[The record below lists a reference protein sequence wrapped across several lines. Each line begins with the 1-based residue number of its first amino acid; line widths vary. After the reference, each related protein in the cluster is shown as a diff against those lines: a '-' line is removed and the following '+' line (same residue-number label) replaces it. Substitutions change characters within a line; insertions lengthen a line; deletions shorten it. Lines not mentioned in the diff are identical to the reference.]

1 MTKTTTSPYWA
12 NTDVSGESENWTI
25 DLDNASRRMGCSSTA
40 PAIVAGNLN
49 HLLGRTAHVAF
60 AMSTSQVAGSYMHPD
75 NKNAVLPLYQFAM
88 HDAHREATNYV
99 AYVMSVPPD
108 PDLNWADW
116 TNTYV
121 STNALGSGES
131 INTLYQTNASTENYY
146 RELVIDVIDL
156 PRGTVTN
163 ANTYSDIN
171 IYGGMR
177 PIDIVVYAEP
187 ARTLDST
194 MGHGAVDPSQAKP
207 STPVVNDLAED
218 CRARLAELRENV
230 IPPAACWAAQGDGAG
245 FDETGTSPG
254 NQLGMVVS
262 AATDGVN
269 NRVNFIDHSVASRN
283 SDTPG
288 IYVHGYRQGIGPE
301 DTAGGTTVYYQ
312 IHALTSATNADC
324 NGVFYAETAWSNV
337 TGAVIRP
344 DPTWIVLDDIIINS
358 AQDESAA
365 GEIAAR
371 TNKIDI
377 YGSCNAGSIFVH
389 SMSIRAKM
397 PQSAV

>member
-1 MTKTTTSPYWA
+1 MTKTSTGPYWV
-12 NTDVSGESENWTI
+12 NTDVTGESENYTI
-25 DLDNASRRMGCSSTA
+25 DIDNASRRMGCSSAA

-60 AMSTSQVAGSYMHPD
+60 AMSTSQVAGTYRHPD
-75 NKNAVLPLYQFAM
+75 DKNAVLPLYQFSM
-88 HDAHREATNYV
+88 YDGHREATNYV
-99 AYVMSVPPD
+99 AYITSMPPN
-108 PDLNWADW
+108 PDKNWAAW
-116 TNTYV
+116 TNTYI

-131 INTLYQTNASTENYY
+131 INKSYVINSSTDNYY
-146 RELVIDVIDL
+146 QELIIDVIEL
-156 PRGTVTN
+156 PRGAVTN
-163 ANTYSDIN
+163 ANTYSDFN

-194 MGHGAVDPSQAKP
+194 MGHGAVEPSKAKP
-207 STPVVNDLAED
+207 SIPVLNDLAED

-230 IPPAACWAAQGDGAG
+230 IPPAACWAAQGNGSG
-245 FDETGTSPG
+245 FSQAGTSPG
-254 NQLGMVVS
+254 DQLGMVVS
-262 AATDGVN
+262 AADDQPN
-269 NRVNFIDHSVASRN
+269 NRVNFLDHSVTSRN

-312 IHALTSATNADC
+312 IHALASATNADC
-324 NGVFYAETAWSNV
+324 NGVMYAETAWSNV
-337 TGAVIRP
+337 TGEVIRP
-344 DPTWIVLDDIIINS
+344 NPTWIVLDDIIINS
-358 AQDESAA
+358 AQDESGAT
-365 GEIAAR
+365 EIAAR

-389 SMSIRAKM
+389 SMSVRAKM